1 MSSPVSG
8 QPIPPFPDPSVPCP
22 LQSAVSHFH
31 HFLTLLF
38 HVLSSQRSAISTPST
53 PFCSMSSPVS
63 GQPFPPLP
71 DPSVPCPLQSA
82 VSHFHHFLTLLFH
95 VLSSQRSAISTPS

>member
-1 MSSPVSG
+1 MPNMAHTFDYSFHFKSPDVNVTCN
-8 QPIPPFPDPSVPCP
+8 FP
-22 LQSAVSHFH
+22 SAVSHFH
-31 HFLTLLF
+31 HFLT
-38 HVLSSQRSAISTPST
+38 
-53 PFCSMSSPVS
+53 FCSMSSPVS

-82 VSHFHHFLTLLFH
+82 VSHFHPFLTILFH